1 MCPLAQS
8 GTRSS
13 GIPENTLKNA
23 KNAEDKYQKY
33 WIYQMKNGDWRGY
46 RDFLANKL
54 LLLQFKIEKDLFSYI
69 HLLFILI

>member
-1 MCPLAQS
+1 
-8 GTRSS
+8 
-13 GIPENTLKNA
+13 
-23 KNAEDKYQKY
+23 
-33 WIYQMKNGDWRGY
+33 MKNGDWRGY